1 MFENIQFI
9 PQQIQEIL
17 IPFYSYHYNKRKWK
31 QTVVNWVF
39 MGHSMQHF
47 FGHCFVSVLMS
58 TQEDDNS
65 EGGLEKIDNLMGLI
79 IKSLIVRFCTFV
91 VVENFVAVF
100 LRQLGAIFLYFL
112 WPAYRYETL
121 HQIPFNEEEGK
132 GKIILLTLNNLTL
145 VYLYPTLY
153 IRLNY

>member
-1 MFENIQFI
+1 
-9 PQQIQEIL
+9 
-17 IPFYSYHYNKRKWK
+17 
-31 QTVVNWVF
+31 
-39 MGHSMQHF
+39 
-47 FGHCFVSVLMS
+47 MS

-100 LRQLGAIFLYFL
+100 LRQLGAVFLYFL

-121 HQIPFNEEEGK
+121 HQIPFSEEEGK
-132 GKIILLTLNNLTL
+132 GNIILLTLNNLTL